1 MSYKKIKY
9 ISAFFFLLFCQPAF
23 AWEKFKTYEIWIDK
37 DSIYTQT
44 IKGNKFVNI
53 WAMRNDSTP
62 NNEGYKSIK
71 SLRTIDCNGHRVSAV
86 YHLYSQLQGRGKELD
101 SDYQG
106 PTSIE
111 PDTFDNELLK
121 DYCKDWW
128 KVW

>member
-37 DSIYTQT
+37 DSIYSKN
-44 IKGNKFVNI
+44 ISGDKIVYI
-53 WAMRNDSTP
+53 WAIWNVLTP
-62 NNEGYKSIK
+62 NNEGYRSIK
-71 SLRTIDCNGHRVSAV
+71 SQRNIDCNEHSVAAV
-86 YHLYSQLQGRGKELD
+86 DFIYSLPDGGGKELGRHLE
-101 SDYQG
+101 SSG
-106 PTSIE
+106 SIE

-121 DYCKDWW
+121 DFCKDWW